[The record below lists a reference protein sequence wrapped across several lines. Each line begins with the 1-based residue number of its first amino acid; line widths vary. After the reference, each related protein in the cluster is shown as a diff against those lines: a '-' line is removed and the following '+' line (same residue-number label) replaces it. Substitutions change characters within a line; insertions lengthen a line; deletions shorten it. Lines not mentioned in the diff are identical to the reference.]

1 MPYRQVKRSGTR
13 NVTKSRDI
21 VKQDRLG
28 YTEIAIHRPKIFFFE
43 FQGMRPN
50 IPHWI
55 FYGNKQVTR
64 YCNTSYS
71 LSDYTDAARTSTIK
85 EPGDSY
91 VTATGFPADLGGA
104 TNGGGDNALT
114 SSADGS
120 IKGFFYL
127 QSNANLS
134 WPTNTDGTNFSA
146 LDVSVLDRNEALS
159 YAAAKFYS
167 QGQYEDWYEYT
178 TTEEVQVSESY
189 SYFESVYYA
198 DNDGGG
204 SSSNDNSSSWT
215 ALQVGNRTVYQ
226 PTASTVKAASSAASS
241 STHGYDDAPIT
252 YAAKQSAR
260 SSFAAMAN
268 AGIT

>member
-28 YTEIAIHRPKIFFFE
+28 YTEIEIHRPKIFFFE

-71 LSDYTDAARTSTIK
+71 LSDYTDAARTSSIK

-127 QSNANLS
+127 QSNADLN

-146 LDVSVLDRNEALS
+146 LDVSVLNRNEALS

-198 DNDGGG
+198 DDDGGG
-204 SSSNDNSSSWT
+204 SSNDNSSSWT
-215 ALQVGNRTVYQ
+215 SLTVANRTVWK
-226 PTASTVKAASSAASS
+226 PKASTLAATVS
-241 STHGYDDAPIT
+241 
-252 YAAKQSAR
+252 
-260 SSFAAMAN
+260 AMASN
-268 AGIT
+268 SFKGNYDADGWGE

>member
-28 YTEIAIHRPKIFFFE
+28 YTEIEIHRPKIFFFE

-71 LSDYTDAARTSTIK
+71 LSDYTDAARTSSIK

-127 QSNANLS
+127 QSNADLN
-134 WPTNTDGTNFSA
+134 WPINTDGTNFSA
-146 LDVSVLDRNEALS
+146 LDVSVLNRNEALS

-198 DNDGGG
+198 DDDGGG
-204 SSSNDNSSSWT
+204 SSNDNSSSWT
-215 ALQVGNRTVYQ
+215 SLTVANRTVWK
-226 PTASTVKAASSAASS
+226 PKASTLAATVS
-241 STHGYDDAPIT
+241 
-252 YAAKQSAR
+252 
-260 SSFAAMAN
+260 AMASN
-268 AGIT
+268 SFKGNYDADGWGE

>member
-1 MPYRQVKRSGTR
+1 MPYRQVKKQGTR
-13 NVTKSRDI
+13 TVTKSRDV

-28 YTEIAIHRPKIFFFE
+28 YTEIEIHRPKIFFFE

-55 FYGNKQVTR
+55 FYGDKQVTR

-91 VTATGFPADLGGA
+91 VSATGFPADLGGP

-127 QSNANLS
+127 QSNADLF

-178 TTEEVQVSESY
+178 STEEVQVEESY
-189 SYFESVYYA
+189 TYTESVYYN
-198 DNDGGG
+198 DND
-204 SSSNDNSSSWT
+204 DNSGFTVLSNG
-215 ALQVGNRTVYQ
+215 AIIPGNNNNWGSLAV
-226 PTASTVKAASSAASS
+226 
-241 STHGYDDAPIT
+241 STHTNLAEAAQVSNLVKDANN
-252 YAAKQSAR
+252 SWGW
-260 SSFAAMAN
+260 F
-268 AGIT
+268 

>member
-1 MPYRQVKRSGTR
+1 MPYRQVKSSGTR
-13 NVTKSRDI
+13 NVTKSSAI
-21 VKQDRLG
+21 VKQDVLG
-28 YTEIAIHRPKIFFFE
+28 DNEIEIHRPKIFFFE

-71 LSDYTDAARTSTIK
+71 LSDYTDASRTSTIK

-127 QSNANLS
+127 QSNADLN
-134 WPTNTDGTNFSA
+134 WPINTDGTNFSA
-146 LDVSVLDRNEALS
+146 LDVSVLNRNEALS

-189 SYFESVYYA
+189 TYTESVYYN
-198 DNDGGG
+198 DDDGGG
-204 SSSNDNSSSWT
+204 SSNDNSSSWT
-215 ALQVGNRTVYQ
+215 ALTAANRTVWQ
-226 PTASTVKAASSAASS
+226 PKASTASSTASAMTSTTTSS
-241 STHGYDDAPIT
+241 SSMGWTNYSVKDDT
-252 YAAKQSAR
+252 Y
-260 SSFAAMAN
+260 
-268 AGIT
+268 GLGVG

>member
-28 YTEIAIHRPKIFFFE
+28 YTEIEIHRPKIFFFE

-71 LSDYTDAARTSTIK
+71 LSDYTDASRTSTIK

-127 QSNANLS
+127 QSNADLN
-134 WPTNTDGTNFSA
+134 WPINTDGTNFSA
-146 LDVSVLDRNEALS
+146 LDVSVLNRNEALS

-167 QGQYEDWYEYT
+167 QAQYEDWYEYT

-189 SYFESVYYA
+189 TYTESVYYN
-198 DNDGGG
+198 DDDGGG
-204 SSSNDNSSSWT
+204 SSNDNSSSWT
-215 ALQVGNRTVYQ
+215 ALTAANRTVWQ
-226 PTASTVKAASSAASS
+226 PKASTASSTASAMTSTTTSS
-241 STHGYDDAPIT
+241 SSMGWTNYSVKDDT
-252 YAAKQSAR
+252 Y
-260 SSFAAMAN
+260 
-268 AGIT
+268 GLGVG

>member
-28 YTEIAIHRPKIFFFE
+28 YTEIEIHRPKIFFFE

-71 LSDYTDAARTSTIK
+71 LSDYTDASRTSTIK

-127 QSNANLS
+127 QSNADLN
-134 WPTNTDGTNFSA
+134 WPINTDGTNFSA
-146 LDVSVLDRNEALS
+146 LDVSVLNRNEALS

-178 TTEEVQVSESY
+178 TTEEVQVNESY
-189 SYFESVYYA
+189 TYTESVYY
-198 DNDGGG
+198 DDDDGGG
-204 SSSNDNSSSWT
+204 SSNDNSSSWT
-215 ALQVGNRTVYQ
+215 SLTVANRTVWK
-226 PTASTVKAASSAASS
+226 PKASTVAATVS
-241 STHGYDDAPIT
+241 
-252 YAAKQSAR
+252 
-260 SSFAAMAN
+260 AMASN
-268 AGIT
+268 SFKGNYDADGWGE